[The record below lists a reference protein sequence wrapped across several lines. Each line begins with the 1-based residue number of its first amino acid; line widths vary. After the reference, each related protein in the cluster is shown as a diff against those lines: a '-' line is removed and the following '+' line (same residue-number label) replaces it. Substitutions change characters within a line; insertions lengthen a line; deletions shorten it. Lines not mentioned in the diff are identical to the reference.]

1 MYTMQNRNN
10 LSTLSLAILGL
21 VSQKPMSGYDLR
33 KVFTTTPMGH
43 FSSSPGAI
51 YPALKRLEAD
61 NLITGE
67 IENKNVLR
75 PKRVYTLTQV
85 GTERLVQRL
94 AEPITSE
101 DIIWRM
107 DDLILRFPFIW
118 NTLGQE
124 KTLHFLKMLLQQIE
138 AYIPSL
144 QEYLDNMKNESSP
157 YGVFAMQHGIEMYQA
172 HARWARR
179 VIDQLQDKS

>member
-1 MYTMQNRNN
+1 MQNRNN

-21 VSQKPMSGYDLR
+21 ISQKPMSGYDLR

-61 NLITGE
+61 NFVAGE
-67 IENKNVLR
+67 IEGQNTLR
-75 PKRVYTLTQV
+75 PRRVYTLTKM
-85 GTERLVQRL
+85 GKERLVQRL
-94 AEPITSE
+94 SEPVTSE

-107 DDLILRFPFIW
+107 DDLILRFPFIG
-118 NTLGQE
+118 NILGRE
-124 KTLHFLKMLLQQIE
+124 KTLHFLKVLLQQIE
-138 AYIPSL
+138 VYIPSL
-144 QEYLDNMKNESSP
+144 QEHLDNMKDESSP
-157 YGVFAMQHGIEMYQA
+157 YGTFAMQHGIETYQA

-179 VIDQLQDKS
+179 VIDQLQDRL